1 MDVRKRPLWPRCLSL
16 LLALAILAGLLPAAL
31 AADNVGDPDLSLTP
45 SSETIKVG
53 ETLTLEAAVTAP
65 EGAIYDKNKISW
77 ESSHP
82 AVASVSDD
90 GTVTGLTVG
99 DTQISA
105 EIEIQTDDSTRI
117 TKTATCDIKVEGIPV
132 EGISLSKTSLT
143 LVEGEDERLSVN
155 FTPENATNKTVHWSA
170 TSVTGEVIVV
180 DGLVKAVTAGEAVVT
195 ATSEDGNIEAQC
207 NVTVTAAPVTTTV
220 TVSPTSISLPAGGST
235 KLTASASDGSSV
247 TWSSNKTSVATV
259 SSSGNVTAVGAGT
272 ATITA
277 TTKSG
282 ASASCTVTVSS
293 TISVSSVSLPSSTT
307 VSMGKTVQLSPTI
320 SPSTAT
326 NKNVTWK
333 SSNES
338 VAKVSSSGVVT
349 GVAVGS
355 ANITVTTSDG
365 GKTATCRVVVTSP
378 AAADVTYSTAK
389 GEPVTFDASDFNSVC
404 NTLMGRNLN
413 YVKFSLPSSSNG
425 TLYYNYSDGDYDRE
439 LTSSDECRRNGSPSL
454 SSVTFVPKSS
464 RTGKVTISYTGW
476 DSSGYEFTG
485 EVVISIDTND
495 GVISYS
501 TAKNTPV
508 TLDDSSFNDFSQDV
522 NDSNFD
528 YIQFTLPSS
537 SYGTLYYGY
546 DSDGDYERA
555 VSSNTK
561 YYRSS
566 SYYLD
571 EVTFVPRDNYT
582 GTVNISFTGRSTD
595 GDSLSGTLRI
605 YVGVSSSD
613 DISYSTDINESVP
626 LVEQDFIDFCK
637 AETGVTFDYVTFTPP
652 SSSRGYLYY
661 NYKSSS
667 SSNTKVSSGT
677 KYYRNSSPYL
687 ENITFVPAKDYEGT
701 VSISFSG
708 YSADDEK
715 FSGTLRIYVGAG
727 AGDVTYSASIG
738 EAVTFSASDFN
749 SFCKDLTDANLN
761 YVRFTLPSSS
771 SGTLYYDYNTSTG
784 KYDSRVTSNTSYYRS
799 SSPKLNDVT
808 FVPASNV
815 TGTVAISF
823 TGRSTNSKS
832 FSGTVVITYDSLTE
846 PSVIR
851 YSTTGL
857 PVQFNISDFNSASK
871 SRGGAELNYLTFT
884 APSST
889 YGKLYLNY
897 SSPISNGGVLS
908 SNTYCYASG
917 TPSIGSITFVPKA
930 GFNGIAYLYYS
941 AKDKNGSTYSGTVE
955 ISVTPAS
962 SSSVFTD
969 VGVNYNWAASA
980 VDFLNKTGVVKGTG
994 SNQFSPAMT
1003 MTRCD
1008 YILML
1013 YRAYNLQSYGTS
1025 SFPDVPADSYYAE
1038 AVAAAKALGIVT
1050 ADANGKFNPLS
1061 PVTRQDSM
1069 LFLQRAMKAAGQ
1081 TMADGPASALAAFS
1095 DRGSVDSA
1103 AQGAVAAMVQAGII
1117 KGDGSGHLNPTS
1129 ALSRAEMVTILHRAL
1144 TL

>member
-1 MDVRKRPLWPRCLSL
+1 M
-16 LLALAILAGLLPAAL
+16 
-31 AADNVGDPDLSLTP
+31 
-45 SSETIKVG
+45 
-53 ETLTLEAAVTAP
+53 
-65 EGAIYDKNKISW
+65 
-77 ESSHP
+77 
-82 AVASVSDD
+82 
-90 GTVTGLTVG
+90 
-99 DTQISA
+99 
-105 EIEIQTDDSTRI
+105 
-117 TKTATCDIKVEGIPV
+117 
-132 EGISLSKTSLT
+132 
-143 LVEGEDERLSVN
+143 
-155 FTPENATNKTVHWSA
+155 
-170 TSVTGEVIVV
+170 
-180 DGLVKAVTAGEAVVT
+180 
-195 ATSEDGNIEAQC
+195 
-207 NVTVTAAPVTTTV
+207 
-220 TVSPTSISLPAGGST
+220 
-235 KLTASASDGSSV
+235 
-247 TWSSNKTSVATV
+247 
-259 SSSGNVTAVGAGT
+259 
-272 ATITA
+272 
-277 TTKSG
+277 
-282 ASASCTVTVSS
+282 
-293 TISVSSVSLPSSTT
+293 
-307 VSMGKTVQLSPTI
+307 
-320 SPSTAT
+320 
-326 NKNVTWK
+326 
-333 SSNES
+333 
-338 VAKVSSSGVVT
+338 
-349 GVAVGS
+349 
-355 ANITVTTSDG
+355 
-365 GKTATCRVVVTSP
+365 
-378 AAADVTYSTAK
+378 
-389 GEPVTFDASDFNSVC
+389 
-404 NTLMGRNLN
+404 
-413 YVKFSLPSSSNG
+413 
-425 TLYYNYSDGDYDRE
+425 
-439 LTSSDECRRNGSPSL
+439 
-454 SSVTFVPKSS
+454 
-464 RTGKVTISYTGW
+464 
-476 DSSGYEFTG
+476 
-485 EVVISIDTND
+485 
-495 GVISYS
+495 
-501 TAKNTPV
+501 
-508 TLDDSSFNDFSQDV
+508 
-522 NDSNFD
+522 
-528 YIQFTLPSS
+528 
-537 SYGTLYYGY
+537 
-546 DSDGDYERA
+546 
-555 VSSNTK
+555 
-561 YYRSS
+561 
-566 SYYLD
+566 
-571 EVTFVPRDNYT
+571 
-582 GTVNISFTGRSTD
+582 
-595 GDSLSGTLRI
+595 
-605 YVGVSSSD
+605 GVSSSD

-661 NYKSSS
+661 NYRSSS

-677 KYYRNSSPYL
+677 RYYRNSSPYL

-701 VSISFSG
+701 VSIPFSG

-832 FSGTVVITYDSLTE
+832 FSGTVVITYDSLKE

-884 APSST
+884 TPSST

-897 SSPISNGGVLS
+897 ASPISNGGVLS

-917 TPSIGSITFVPKA
+917 NPSIGSIAFVPKA

-1081 TMADGPASALAAFS
+1081 VMADGPASALAAFS

-1117 KGDGSGHLNPTS
+1117 KRTKNGAKQWLSG
-1129 ALSRAEMVTILHRAL
+1129 IW
-1144 TL
+1144 

>member
-16 LLALAILAGLLPAAL
+16 LLALAMLAGLLPAAL
-31 AADNVGDPDLSLTP
+31 AADNVGEPDLSLTS

-53 ETLTLEAAVTAP
+53 GTLTLEATVTAP
-65 EGAIYDKNKISW
+65 EGAIYDKNNISW
-77 ESSHP
+77 ESSNP

-90 GTVTGLTVG
+90 GTVKGLAVG

-105 EIEIQTDDSTRI
+105 EIEIQTDASTRI

-143 LVEGEDERLSVN
+143 LVEGKNERLSVN
-155 FTPENATNKTVHWSA
+155 FSPENATNKTVHWSA
-170 TSVTGEVIVV
+170 TGGVTVV
-180 DGLVKAVTAGEAVVT
+180 DGLVTAVTAGEAVVT
-195 ATSEDGNIEAQC
+195 ATSEDGNFEAQC

-404 NTLMGRNLN
+404 NKLMGRNLN

-661 NYKSSS
+661 NYRSSS

-677 KYYRNSSPYL
+677 RYYRNSSPYL

-701 VSISFSG
+701 VSIPFSG

-832 FSGTVVITYDSLTE
+832 FSGTVVITYDSLKE

-884 APSST
+884 TPSST

-897 SSPISNGGVLS
+897 ASPISNGGVLS

-917 TPSIGSITFVPKA
+917 NPSIGSIAFVPKA

-1081 TMADGPASALAAFS
+1081 VMADGPASALAAFS

>member
-16 LLALAILAGLLPAAL
+16 LLALAMLAGLLPAAL
-31 AADNVGDPDLSLTP
+31 AADNVGEPDLSLTP

-53 ETLTLEAAVTAP
+53 ETLTLEATVTAP
-65 EGAIYDKNKISW
+65 EGATYDEITWK
-77 ESSHP
+77 SSNP
-82 AVASVSDD
+82 AVASVSKD
-90 GTVTGLTVG
+90 GTVTGLSVG
-99 DTQISA
+99 ETKISA
-105 EIEIQTDDSTRI
+105 ETMIWEDSSKSSGSFR
-117 TKTATCDIKVEGIPV
+117 TATCDIKVEGIPV

-143 LVEGEDERLSVN
+143 LVEGKNERLSVN
-155 FTPENATNKTVHWSA
+155 FSPENATNKTVHWSA
-170 TSVTGEVIVV
+170 TGGVTVV
-180 DGLVKAVTAGEAVVT
+180 DGLVTAVTAGEAVVT
-195 ATSEDGNIEAQC
+195 ATSEDGNFEAQC

-404 NTLMGRNLN
+404 NKLMGRNLN

-528 YIQFTLPSS
+528 YIQFTLPNS

-832 FSGTVVITYDSLTE
+832 FSGTVVITYDSLKE

-884 APSST
+884 TPSST

-897 SSPISNGGVLS
+897 ASPISNGGVLS

-917 TPSIGSITFVPKA
+917 NPSIGSIAFVPKA

-1013 YRAYNLQSYGTS
+1013 YRPFGFS
-1025 SFPDVPADSYYAE
+1025 STAAAGNFTDVAAGSYYAE
-1038 AVAAAKALGIVT
+1038 AVRWALSEGIATGTTENTFSPDSECTRAQAVAFLFRYAASEAVTLQELVSGFSDADSVPGYALPAMNWALAEEIVQGNGSKLMPNDSCTRAQIVT
-1050 ADANGKFNPLS
+1050 F
-1061 PVTRQDSM
+1061 
-1069 LFLQRAMKAAGQ
+1069 LF
-1081 TMADGPASALAAFS
+1081 
-1095 DRGSVDSA
+1095 
-1103 AQGAVAAMVQAGII
+1103 VARH
-1117 KGDGSGHLNPTS
+1117 DF
-1129 ALSRAEMVTILHRAL
+1129 
-1144 TL
+1144 